1 MSKFFEFVGANLRLA
16 ANLMI
21 SPSERFHAG
30 LMTANV
36 ADLAFE
42 GLRGVTSSIDATS
55 QFISQKAHKARKAHK
70 KSPSLWATLC
80 DTIAFNESFAY
91 LSAPSERT
99 CVAGQMLSSRSEPQA
114 TPHLERSTKPRSL
127 WTNLGLMTAPSEL
140 NCSAGALMMGSAQQ
154 AAAPAALKTQAKSER
169 TPRQPAA
176 AQGQQ
181 GATTSAGRTAGMLT
195 NLWGKAGLV
204 VGPNALN
211 SAAAMSAYVD
221 TTMFDRIRAESA
233 APAPAAAP
241 AAASAA
247 PGAASEQVAHPSLFS
262 VLAETSAY
270 AEERS
275 ERPQSAAAPIRE
287 RGSVAALLAQ
297 AFMSPTERLVQY
309 QLEAARHAPAAQAAT
324 AAAVASERSEVATAQ
339 ELSFAQKVWLSMVP
353 PTERMVRARLGDSTS
368 APVLMAERSP
378 KLKLADLRLA
388 DLLAQASLTP
398 TQRLVDYQVAGGAP
412 EVAAAAQNLSSYA
425 VATLTEQPAMSDAE
439 LTTAYL
445 KHFEWLDQT
454 QALLMAHVAQ
464 ALHESEQNAAQE
476 QADEATQTYVTAR
489 WDGIVAALTDDT
501 PQAIAALPYKA
512 PKAPLRGVLATVKRI
527 TASESKIQAAQVIA
541 GRRLA
546 HLN

>member
-114 TPHLERSTKPRSL
+114 APRLERSTKPRSL

-154 AAAPAALKTQAKSER
+154 AANQAALKTQAKSER

-176 AQGQQ
+176 AQGPQ

-233 APAPAAAP
+233 APAPAAA
-241 AAASAA
+241 SAA
-247 PGAASEQVAHPSLFS
+247 LGAASEQVARPSLFS

-275 ERPQSAAAPIRE
+275 ERPQSTAAPIRE
-287 RGSVAALLAQ
+287 RGSIAELLAQ

-324 AAAVASERSEVATAQ
+324 AAAVALERSAVAAAQ
-339 ELSFAQKVWLSMVP
+339 ELSFAQKVWLNMVP

-501 PQAIAALPYKA
+501 PQAMAALPYKA

-527 TASESKIQAAQVIA
+527 TASESKIQAAQIIA

>member
-114 TPHLERSTKPRSL
+114 APRLERSTKPRSL

-154 AAAPAALKTQAKSER
+154 TAAPAALKATAKSER

-195 NLWGKAGLV
+195 NLWGKAGLI

-221 TTMFDRIRAESA
+221 TMMFDRIRAESA
-233 APAPAAAP
+233 APAPAPAP

-275 ERPQSAAAPIRE
+275 ERPQSAAAPIRK
-287 RGSVAALLAQ
+287 RGSISALLAQ

-324 AAAVASERSEVATAQ
+324 AAAVASERSAAAAAQ
-339 ELSFAQKVWLSMVP
+339 ELSFAQKVWLSMVS

-388 DLLAQASLTP
+388 DLLAQASLSP
-398 TQRLVDYQVAGGAP
+398 TQRLVDYQVAGGAQKV
-412 EVAAAAQNLSSYA
+412 EVAAQNLSSYA

-501 PQAIAALPYKA
+501 PQAMAALPYKA

>member
-99 CVAGQMLSSRSEPQA
+99 CVAGQMLSSRSAPKP
-114 TPHLERSTKPRSL
+114 TPRLERSTKPRSL
-127 WTNLGLMTAPSEL
+127 WANLGLMTAPSEL

-154 AAAPAALKTQAKSER
+154 AASPAALKTQAKSER

-233 APAPAAAP
+233 APAPASAP

-275 ERPQSAAAPIRE
+275 ERPQSAAAPIRA
-287 RGSVAALLAQ
+287 RGSVAELLAQ

-309 QLEAARHAPAAQAAT
+309 QLEAARHAPAAQTAT
-324 AAAVASERSEVATAQ
+324 AAAVASERSEAAAAQ
-339 ELSFAQKVWLSMVP
+339 ELSFAQKVWLSMVS
-353 PTERMVRARLGDSTS
+353 PTERMVRTRLGDSDI

-501 PQAIAALPYKA
+501 PQAMAALPYKA

>member
-99 CVAGQMLSSRSEPQA
+99 CVAGQMLSSRSAPKP
-114 TPHLERSTKPRSL
+114 TPRLERSTKPRSL
-127 WTNLGLMTAPSEL
+127 WANLGLMTAPSEL

-154 AAAPAALKTQAKSER
+154 AASPAALKTQAKSER

-233 APAPAAAP
+233 APAPASAP

-247 PGAASEQVAHPSLFS
+247 PGAASEQVARTSLFS

-270 AEERS
+270 AEERPECTQAS
-275 ERPQSAAAPIRE
+275 TAHARE
-287 RGSVAALLAQ
+287 RSSVAELLAQ

-309 QLEAARHAPAAQAAT
+309 QLEAARHAPAAQTAT
-324 AAAVASERSEVATAQ
+324 AAAAAPKRPEEAAAN
-339 ELSFAQKVWLSMVP
+339 ELSFAQKVWLNMVP
-353 PTERMVRARLGDSTS
+353 PTERMVRTRLGDSDI

-388 DLLAQASLTP
+388 DLLAQASLSP

-501 PQAIAALPYKA
+501 PQAMAALPYKA

>member
-114 TPHLERSTKPRSL
+114 TPRLERSTKPRSL
-127 WTNLGLMTAPSEL
+127 WANLGLMTAPSEL

>member
-30 LMTANV
+30 LMPANV

-70 KSPSLWATLC
+70 KSPSLWANLC

-114 TPHLERSTKPRSL
+114 APRLERSTKPRSL
-127 WTNLGLMTAPSEL
+127 WANLGLMTAPSEL

-154 AAAPAALKTQAKSER
+154 AASPAALKTQAKSER

-233 APAPAAAP
+233 APAPAP

-275 ERPQSAAAPIRE
+275 ERPQSAAAPIRA
-287 RGSVAALLAQ
+287 RGSVAELLAQ

-324 AAAVASERSEVATAQ
+324 AAAVASERSEAAAAQ
-339 ELSFAQKVWLSMVP
+339 ELSFAQKVWLSMVS
-353 PTERMVRARLGDSTS
+353 PTERMVRTRLGDSDI

-501 PQAIAALPYKA
+501 PQAMAALPYKA